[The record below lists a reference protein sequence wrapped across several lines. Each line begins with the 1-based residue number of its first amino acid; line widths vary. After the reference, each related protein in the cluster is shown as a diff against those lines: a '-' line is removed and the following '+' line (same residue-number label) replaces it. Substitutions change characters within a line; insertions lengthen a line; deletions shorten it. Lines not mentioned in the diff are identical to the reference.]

1 MSSFRRPDPRS
12 KARAAATRLKQRL
25 ARTPRPERLS
35 ELLAELAADAGR
47 ERIALS
53 DLLERLKVRA
63 FGPLLVIF
71 SLPNVLPTP
80 PGTSAVLGLPLIFL
94 TFQMLIGGPPWFPA
108 FIAKRSLARADFA
121 RMTAVIVP
129 RLARA
134 ERMLKPRFGFLSSKL
149 AEQALGLLALT
160 LAIILTLPI
169 PLGNIGPAVAL
180 ALIGLGL
187 FERDGLW
194 VLAGVTAGI
203 GALALVHGVIW
214 AMVMAAL
221 HVLNTYS

>member
-1 MSSFRRPDPRS
+1 MSRMSGPA
-12 KARAAATRLKQRL
+12 ARARARAVAARLRERL
-25 ARTPRPERLS
+25 ARNPEPERLS
-35 ELLAELAADAGR
+35 ALLTELAEDKSR
-47 ERIALS
+47 DRIALS
-53 DLLERLKVRA
+53 DLLDRLNVRA

-80 PGTSAVLGLPLIFL
+80 PGTSAVLGLPLLFL

-108 FIAKRSLARADFA
+108 FLAKRSLARADFA
-121 RMTAVIVP
+121 RMAAVLVP

-134 ERMLKPRFGFLSSKL
+134 ERMLKPRFAFLSSRW
-149 AEQALGLLALT
+149 AEQGLGFLALV

-169 PLGNIGPAVAL
+169 PLGNVAPAFAL

-194 VLAGVTAGI
+194 VLAGVVAGLL
-203 GALALVHGVIW
+203 ALVLVHGVIW
-214 AMVMAAL
+214 AMIAAAA
-221 HVLNTYS
+221 HVLQNWS

>member
-1 MSSFRRPDPRS
+1 MSRMSGPA
-12 KARAAATRLKQRL
+12 ARARARAVAAKLRARLSRK
-25 ARTPRPERLS
+25 PRPERLS
-35 ELLAELAADAGR
+35 DLLTELAEDQSR
-47 ERIALS
+47 DRIALS
-53 DLLERLKVRA
+53 DLLTRLSVRA

-108 FIAKRSLARADFA
+108 FIAKRSIARADFA
-121 RMTAVIVP
+121 RLAAFVVP
-129 RLARA
+129 RLTRA
-134 ERMLKPRFGFLSSKL
+134 EKMLKPRLGFLSSRW
-149 AEQALGLLALT
+149 AEQALGALALV

-169 PLGNIGPAVAL
+169 PLGNIGPAFAL
-180 ALIGLGL
+180 ALIGIGL

-194 VLAGVTAGI
+194 VMAGVTAGL

-214 AMVMAAL
+214 AMIAAAA
-221 HVLNTYS
+221 HVLQTWS